1 MQSNSSKPKVLFID
15 RDGVLINEAPP
26 TYQIDSLSKLSF
38 YPNVIT
44 YLGKIATELSYTLVM
59 VTNQD
64 GLGTN
69 AYPLHTFEPIQQF
82 IISTLQSEGIVFEAV
97 FIDTTFAKDNAPT
110 RKPGT
115 AMLTKYLDKEA
126 YDLENSFVIGDR
138 ITDMQLAENIGCKG
152 IWLNNNHTLGQNE
165 IANNNIDT
173 LIKNTVALSTVH
185 WQSIYQFLKLPP
197 RIFSHKRI
205 TKETQIQIA
214 INLDGSGE
222 ANISTGLPFF
232 NHMLEQ
238 IARHANIDI
247 TIQAEG
253 DLYIDE
259 HHTIEDTA
267 ITLGEIFLQALGNKK
282 GIERYGFTLPMDD
295 CLATVA
301 IDFGGRSWIVWEANF
316 KREKIGDMPTEMF
329 FHFFKSF
336 SDGAKCNINIKA
348 DGVNEHHKIESIFKA
363 FAKAIKMA
371 IAIDISNNQ
380 LPTTKGVL

>member
-1 MQSNSSKPKVLFID
+1 
-15 RDGVLINEAPP
+15 
-26 TYQIDSLSKLSF
+26 
-38 YPNVIT
+38 
-44 YLGKIATELSYTLVM
+44 
-59 VTNQD
+59 
-64 GLGTN
+64 
-69 AYPLHTFEPIQQF
+69 
-82 IISTLQSEGIVFEAV
+82 
-97 FIDTTFAKDNAPT
+97 
-110 RKPGT
+110 
-115 AMLTKYLDKEA
+115 
-126 YDLENSFVIGDR
+126 
-138 ITDMQLAENIGCKG
+138 MQLAANIGSKG
-152 IWLNNNHTLGQNE
+152 IWLNNDSVLGQNE
-165 IANNNIDT
+165 IINNNVDT
-173 LIKNTVALSTVH
+173 LIKNTVVLSTVH

-197 RIFSHKRI
+197 RIFSHRRI

-214 INLDGSGE
+214 INLDGTGV

-247 TIQAEG
+247 TIQTVG

-267 ITLGEIFLQALGNKK
+267 IALGEIFLQALGNKK

-301 IDFGGRSWIVWEANF
+301 IDFGGRCWIVWEANF

-336 SDGAKCNINIKA
+336 SDGAKCNVNIKA

-371 IAIDISNNQ
+371 IAIDINNNQ
-380 LPTTKGVL
+380 LPTTKEFL